1 MLQIMKNY
9 LLILLIAFLG
19 LASNVDAQQK
29 INIKK
34 LDTQLQQSFRD
45 FELNG
50 LSVLILK
57 DGELI
62 FDKNYG
68 TRDLKNPIT
77 SNSLYNI
84 ASVTKAFT
92 GACMAKLVYE
102 KKIKWDDLVIDY
114 LPDFQLADAYITNH
128 LTIEDLLTHRSG
140 MGTFYGDLL
149 WYETERSN
157 EDILHRMRYLPVTN
171 RFRDQYG
178 YQNNMYIVAA
188 EILKKVTGQEWETYI
203 TENILSPLGMINT
216 RTSGNK
222 IDDNQ
227 ELAHPIINNKV
238 VGLSMKRPHAAASF
252 FTSTTELSHW
262 AEMLLN
268 NGVYKG
274 DTILNAAIISD
285 MMAGRTIRPVT
296 GLKKMAG
303 ANFSTYALGWS
314 VWDFHGI
321 RILEHGGGM
330 PGYISNLTLIPEYNM
345 AFIILTNTLSS
356 FPSALEY
363 HLLAELMNE
372 KSTNWLS
379 LFKDFKT
386 RGEADEKA
394 EEEKR
399 LASRIE
405 GTNPRL
411 QLAEYVGTYEDK
423 MYGKAE
429 ITLIDEKLHLV
440 FVPAKHIFFSDME
453 HWNYDTFKI
462 KFADEFLPAG
472 FIVFDFDSWNNIK
485 GFKIDLKSSDFHFF
499 NLDFKRLD

>member
-1 MLQIMKNY
+1 MKNY
-9 LLILLIAFLG
+9 FPLLFIAFL
-19 LASNVDAQQK
+19 SFTITVNAQQK
-29 INIKK
+29 INTKK
-34 LDTQLQQSFRD
+34 LDKQLEQSFQN

-57 DGELI
+57 DGELL

-92 GACMAKLVYE
+92 GACMAKLVNE
-102 KKIKWDDLVIDY
+102 KKIKWEDLVIDY
-114 LPDFQLADAYITNH
+114 LPDFKLADPYITTH
-128 LTIEDLLTHRSG
+128 LTIADLLTHRSG

-157 EDILHRMRYLPVTN
+157 KDILYRMRYLPVTN
-171 RFRDQYG
+171 RFRDQFG

-188 EILKKVTGQEWETYI
+188 EILEKVTGQDWESYVS
-203 TENILSPLGMINT
+203 ENILIPLGMLNT

-222 IDDNQ
+222 IGENQ
-227 ELAHPIINNKV
+227 ELAHPIINHKV
-238 VGLSMKRPHAAASF
+238 VDITMKKPHAAASF
-252 FTSTTELSHW
+252 FTSTSELSHW

-268 NGVYKG
+268 QGIYKG
-274 DTILNAAIISD
+274 DTILNPAVVED
-285 MMAGRTIRPVT
+285 MMSGRTLRPVT

-303 ANFSTYALGWS
+303 ANFNTYALGWS

-363 HLLAELMNE
+363 HLLAELMDD
-372 KSTNWLS
+372 KSRDWLD
-379 LFKDFKT
+379 LFMGFKT
-386 RGEADEKA
+386 RGEAQEKA
-394 EEEKR
+394 EEQQR

-405 GTNPRL
+405 GTHPRL
-411 QLAEYVGTYEDK
+411 ELKKYIGTYEDK

-429 ITLIDEKLHLV
+429 ITLVNEKLHLV
-440 FVPAKHIFFSDME
+440 FLPAKHLFYSDME
-453 HWNYDTFKI
+453 HWNNDTFKI

-472 FIVFDFDSWNNIK
+472 YIIFDFDSWNKIL

-499 NLDFKRLD
+499 NLDFKKLD